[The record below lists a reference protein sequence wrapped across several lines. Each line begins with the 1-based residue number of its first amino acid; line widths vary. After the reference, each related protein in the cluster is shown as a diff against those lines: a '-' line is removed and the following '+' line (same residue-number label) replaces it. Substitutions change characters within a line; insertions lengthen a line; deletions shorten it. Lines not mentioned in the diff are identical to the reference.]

1 MSRPKVIVFISGNG
15 SNLQNIINNINSDF
29 LKMDI
34 VAVVSNNSEAK
45 GLARAET
52 AGIKTIVIDTSN
64 KYIDQLLTLE
74 NTYNID
80 LILLSGFMKILPKD
94 FTDKFYGK
102 IINLHPSL
110 LPKFK
115 GLNTHKKVLISKEKY
130 HGASVHFVTSE
141 LDDGPIIVQGK
152 TEILE
157 NDNEETLKSRV
168 HKIEYNIFPV
178 AIKWF
183 IENHIKQIDNKCF
196 FDNEVL
202 ECPIEHLSD

>member
-64 KYIDQLLTLE
+64 KYIDQLLALE

-80 LILLSGFMKILPKD
+80 LILLSGFMKILPKY

-102 IINLHPSL
+102 ILNLHPSL

-130 HGASVHFVTSE
+130 HGASVHFVTSI
-141 LDDGPIIVQGK
+141 LDDGPIIIQGK
-152 TEILE
+152 TKVLKT
-157 NDNEETLKSRV
+157 DNEATLKDRI
-168 HKIEYNIFPV
+168 HKIEYNIFPL

-183 IENHIKQIDNKCF
+183 IENHVKQVKDKCF
-196 FDNEVL
+196 FDNEEL

>member
-1 MSRPKVIVFISGNG
+1 MSRSKSIIFISGNG
-15 SNLQNIINNINSDF
+15 SNLQNIINNINNDF

-34 VAVVSNNSEAK
+34 VAVVSNNAEAK
-45 GLARAET
+45 GLARAKA
-52 AGIKTIVIDTSN
+52 AGIETIVIDTSN
-64 KYIDQLLTLE
+64 KYTDKLLTLI
-74 NTYNID
+74 NTYKID

-115 GLNTHKKVLISKEKY
+115 GLDTYKKVLASKEKY
-130 HGASVHFVTSE
+130 HGASVHFVTSK
-141 LDDGPIIVQGK
+141 LDDGPVIIQGK
-152 TEILE
+152 TEILK
-157 NDNEETLKSRV
+157 NDSEDTLRDRV
-168 HKIEYNIFPV
+168 HKIEYNIFPL

-183 IENHIKQIDNKCF
+183 IENHIKQVKDKCF
-196 FDNEVL
+196 FDNEEL

>member
-1 MSRPKVIVFISGNG
+1 MNRPKSIIFISGNG
-15 SNLQNIINNINSDF
+15 SNLQNIINNVTNNF

-34 VAVVSNNSEAK
+34 VAVVSNNAEAK
-45 GLARAET
+45 GLVRAKE
-52 AGIKTIVIDTSN
+52 AGIETIVIDTSN
-64 KYIDQLLTLE
+64 KYIDKLLTLI
-74 NTYNID
+74 NTYHVD
-80 LILLSGFMKILPKD
+80 LVLLAGFMKILPKD

-115 GLNTHKKVLISKEKY
+115 GLDTHKKVLASKEKY
-130 HGASVHFVTSE
+130 HGASVHFVTSK
-141 LDDGPIIVQGK
+141 LDDGPVIIQGK

-157 NDNEETLKSRV
+157 NDDEITLRDRV
-168 HKIEYNIFPV
+168 HKIEHNIFPL

-183 IENHIKQIDNKCF
+183 IENHIKQVEEKCF
-196 FDNEVL
+196 FDNEEL

>member
-1 MSRPKVIVFISGNG
+1 MNRPKSIIFISGNG
-15 SNLQNIINNINSDF
+15 SNLQNIINNVTNNF

-34 VAVVSNNSEAK
+34 VAVVSNNAEAK
-45 GLARAET
+45 GLVRAKE
-52 AGIKTIVIDTSN
+52 AGIETIVIDTSN
-64 KYIDQLLTLE
+64 KYIDKLLTLI
-74 NTYNID
+74 NTYHVD
-80 LILLSGFMKILPKD
+80 LVLLAGFMKILPKD

-115 GLNTHKKVLISKEKY
+115 GLDTHKKVLASKEKY
-130 HGASVHFVTSE
+130 HGASVHFVTSK
-141 LDDGPIIVQGK
+141 LDDGPVIIQGK

-157 NDNEETLKSRV
+157 NDNEITLRDRV
-168 HKIEYNIFPV
+168 HKIEHNIFPL

-183 IENHIKQIDNKCF
+183 IENHIKQVEEKCF
-196 FDNEVL
+196 FDNEEL

>member
-1 MSRPKVIVFISGNG
+1 MSRSKVIIFISGNG
-15 SNLQNIINNINSDF
+15 SNLQNIINNIDSDF

-34 VAVVSNNSEAK
+34 VAVVSNNPEAK
-45 GLARAET
+45 GLAKAEA

-64 KYIDQLLTLE
+64 KYIDQLLTLA

-115 GLNTHKKVLISKEKY
+115 GLDTHKKVLISKEKY
-130 HGASVHFVTSE
+130 HGASVHFVTSK
-141 LDDGPIIVQGK
+141 LDDGPIIIQGK
-152 TEILE
+152 TKVLKT
-157 NDNEETLKSRV
+157 DNEVTLKERI
-168 HKIEYNIFPV
+168 HKIEYNIFPL

-183 IENHIKQIDNKCF
+183 IENHIKQVKDKCF
-196 FDNEVL
+196 FDNEEL

>member
-15 SNLQNIINNINSDF
+15 SNLQNIINNIESDF

-34 VAVVSNNSEAK
+34 VAVVSNNSDAK
-45 GLARAET
+45 GLARAEE
-52 AGIKTIVIDTSN
+52 AGIGTIIIDTSN
-64 KYIDQLLTLE
+64 QYIDQLLTLS
-74 NTYNID
+74 NTYDID

-115 GLNTHKKVLISKEKY
+115 GLDTHKKALISKEKY
-130 HGASVHFVTSE
+130 HGASVHFVTSK
-141 LDDGPIIVQGK
+141 LDDGPIIIQGK
-152 TEILE
+152 TEILK
-157 NDNEETLKSRV
+157 NDNEDTLKDRI
-168 HKIEYNIFPV
+168 HKIEYNIFPL

-183 IENHIKQIDNKCF
+183 IEKHIKQVKDKCF
-196 FDNEVL
+196 FDNEEL

>member
-1 MSRPKVIVFISGNG
+1 MSRSKSIIFISGNG
-15 SNLQNIINNINSDF
+15 SNLQNIINNINNDF

-34 VAVVSNNSEAK
+34 VAVVSNNAEAK
-45 GLARAET
+45 GLVRAKE
-52 AGIKTIVIDTSN
+52 AGIETIVIDTSN
-64 KYIDQLLTLE
+64 KYIDKLLTLI
-74 NTYNID
+74 NTYHVD
-80 LILLSGFMKILPKD
+80 LVLLAGFMKILPKD

-115 GLNTHKKVLISKEKY
+115 GLDTHKKVLASKEKY
-130 HGASVHFVTSE
+130 HGASVHFVTSK
-141 LDDGPIIVQGK
+141 LDDGPVIIQGK

-157 NDNEETLKSRV
+157 NDNEITLRDRV
-168 HKIEYNIFPV
+168 HKIEHNIFPL

-183 IENHIKQIDNKCF
+183 IENHIKQVEEKCF
-196 FDNEVL
+196 FDNEEL

>member
-64 KYIDQLLTLE
+64 KYIDQLLTLV
-74 NTYNID
+74 NTYNVD

-115 GLNTHKKVLISKEKY
+115 GLDTHKKVLISKEKY
-130 HGASVHFVTSE
+130 HGASVHFVTSK
-141 LDDGPIIVQGK
+141 LDDGPIIIQGK
-152 TEILE
+152 TKILK
-157 NDNEETLKSRV
+157 NDSEDTLKDRI
-168 HKIEYNIFPV
+168 HKIEHNIFPL

-183 IENHIKQIDNKCF
+183 IENHIKQVKDKCY
-196 FDNEVL
+196 FDGEEL
-202 ECPIEHLSD
+202 KCPIEHLSD

>member
-15 SNLQNIINNINSDF
+15 SNLQNIINNIESDF

-34 VAVVSNNSEAK
+34 VAVVSNNSDAK
-45 GLARAET
+45 GLARAEE
-52 AGIKTIVIDTSN
+52 AGIGTIVIDTSN
-64 KYIDQLLTLE
+64 QYIDQLLTLS
-74 NTYNID
+74 NTYDID

-115 GLNTHKKVLISKEKY
+115 GLDTHKKALISKEKY
-130 HGASVHFVTSE
+130 HGASVHFVTSK
-141 LDDGPIIVQGK
+141 LDDGPIIIQGK
-152 TEILE
+152 TEILK
-157 NDNEETLKSRV
+157 NDNEDTLKDRI
-168 HKIEYNIFPV
+168 HKIEYNIFPL

-183 IENHIKQIDNKCF
+183 IEKHIKQVKDKCF
-196 FDNEVL
+196 FDNEEL

>member
-1 MSRPKVIVFISGNG
+1 MSRLKSIIFISGNG
-15 SNLQNIINNINSDF
+15 SNLQNIIDNIKSDY

-34 VAVVSNNSEAK
+34 VLVISDNLEAK
-45 GLARAET
+45 GLQRAKEHGIET
-52 AGIKTIVIDTSN
+52 AVINTSN
-64 KYIDQLLTLE
+64 KYIDDLLILI
-74 NTYNID
+74 NNHQVD
-80 LILLSGFMKILPKD
+80 LIILSGFMKILPKAMI
-94 FTDKFYGK
+94 DKYYGK
-102 IINLHPSL
+102 IINIHPSL

-115 GLNTHKKVLISKEKY
+115 GLNTHKKALISKEKY

-141 LDDGPIIVQGK
+141 LDDGPIILQGK

-157 NDNEETLKSRV
+157 NDNEETLKNRV
-168 HKIEYNIFPV
+168 HQIEYNIFPV

-183 IENHIKQIDNKCF
+183 IENHIKQVDNKCF

>member
-1 MSRPKVIVFISGNG
+1 MSRPKSIIFISGNG
-15 SNLQNIINNINSDF
+15 SNLQNIINNVTNDF

-34 VAVVSNNSEAK
+34 AAVVSNNAEAK
-45 GLARAET
+45 GLIRAKE
-52 AGIKTIVIDTSN
+52 AGIETIVIDTSN
-64 KYIDQLLTLE
+64 KYIDKLLTLI
-74 NTYNID
+74 NSYHID

-115 GLNTHKKVLISKEKY
+115 GLDTHKKVLASKEKY
-130 HGASVHFVTSE
+130 HGASVHFVTSK
-141 LDDGPIIVQGK
+141 LDDGPVIIQGK

-157 NDNEETLKSRV
+157 NDNETTLKDRV
-168 HKIEYNIFPV
+168 HKIEHNIFPL

-183 IENHIKQIDNKCF
+183 IENHIKQVKGKCF
-196 FDNEVL
+196 FDNEEL

>member
-1 MSRPKVIVFISGNG
+1 MSRSKSIIFISGNG
-15 SNLQNIINNINSDF
+15 SNLQNIINNINNDF

-34 VAVVSNNSEAK
+34 VAVVSNNAEAK
-45 GLARAET
+45 GLARAKA
-52 AGIKTIVIDTSN
+52 AGIETIVIDTSN
-64 KYIDQLLTLE
+64 KYTDKLLTLI
-74 NTYNID
+74 NTYKID

-115 GLNTHKKVLISKEKY
+115 GLDTYKKVLASKEKY
-130 HGASVHFVTSE
+130 HGASVHFVTSK
-141 LDDGPIIVQGK
+141 LDDGPVIIQGK
-152 TEILE
+152 TEILK
-157 NDNEETLKSRV
+157 NDSEYTLRDRV
-168 HKIEYNIFPV
+168 HKIEYNIFPL

-183 IENHIKQIDNKCF
+183 IENHIKQVKDKCF
-196 FDNEVL
+196 FDNEEL

>member
-1 MSRPKVIVFISGNG
+1 MSRPKVIIFISGKG
-15 SNLQNIINNINSDF
+15 SNLQNIINNIDSNF

-34 VAVVSNNSEAK
+34 TAVVSNNSNAK
-45 GLARAET
+45 GLARAEEV
-52 AGIKTIVIDTSN
+52 GIKTIVIDTSN
-64 KYIDQLLTLE
+64 KYIDQLLAIA
-74 NTYNID
+74 NTYDID

-115 GLNTHKKVLISKEKY
+115 GLDTHKKVLISKEKY
-130 HGASVHFVTSE
+130 HGASVHFVTSK
-141 LDDGPIIVQGK
+141 LDDGPIIIQGK
-152 TEILE
+152 TEILK
-157 NDNEETLKSRV
+157 NDNEDTLKDRV
-168 HKIEYNIFPV
+168 HKIEYNIFPL

-183 IENHIKQIDNKCF
+183 VENHIKQVKDKCF
-196 FDNEVL
+196 FDNEEL

>member
-15 SNLQNIINNINSDF
+15 SNLQNIINNIDSDF

-34 VAVVSNNSEAK
+34 IAVVSNNSDAK
-45 GLARAET
+45 GLARAKK
-52 AGIKTIVIDTSN
+52 AGIETIVIDTSN
-64 KYIDQLLTLE
+64 KYIDQLLALE
-74 NTYNID
+74 NTYDID

-115 GLNTHKKVLISKEKY
+115 GLNTHKKVLASKEKY
-130 HGASVHFVTSE
+130 HGASVHFVTSQ
-141 LDDGPIIVQGK
+141 LDDGPIIIQGK
-152 TEILE
+152 TEILK
-157 NDNEETLKSRV
+157 NDNEDTLRDRV
-168 HKIEYNIFPV
+168 HKIEQNIFPL

-183 IENHIKQIDNKCF
+183 IENHIKQVKDKCF
-196 FDNEVL
+196 FDNEEL
-202 ECPIEHLSD
+202 ECPIEHLSN

>member
-1 MSRPKVIVFISGNG
+1 MSRPKSIIFISGNG
-15 SNLQNIINNINSDF
+15 SNLQNIINNVTNNF

-34 VAVVSNNSEAK
+34 VAVVSNNAEAK
-45 GLARAET
+45 GLVRAKE
-52 AGIKTIVIDTSN
+52 AGIETIVIDTSN
-64 KYIDQLLTLE
+64 KYIDKLLSLI
-74 NTYNID
+74 NTYHVD
-80 LILLSGFMKILPKD
+80 LVLLAGFMKILPKD

-115 GLNTHKKVLISKEKY
+115 GLDTHKKVLASKEKY
-130 HGASVHFVTSE
+130 HGASVHFVTSK
-141 LDDGPIIVQGK
+141 LDDGPVIIQGK

-157 NDNEETLKSRV
+157 NDNEITLRDRV
-168 HKIEYNIFPV
+168 HKIEHNIFPL

-183 IENHIKQIDNKCF
+183 IENHIKQVEEKCF
-196 FDNEVL
+196 FDNEEL

>member
-1 MSRPKVIVFISGNG
+1 MSRSKSIIFISGNG
-15 SNLQNIINNINSDF
+15 SNLQNIINNINNDF

-34 VAVVSNNSEAK
+34 VAVVSNNAEAK
-45 GLARAET
+45 GLARAKT
-52 AGIKTIVIDTSN
+52 AGIETIVIDTSN
-64 KYIDQLLTLE
+64 KYTDKLLTLI
-74 NTYNID
+74 NTYKID

-115 GLNTHKKVLISKEKY
+115 GLDTYKKVLASKEKY
-130 HGASVHFVTSE
+130 HGASVHFVTSK
-141 LDDGPIIVQGK
+141 LDDGPVIIQGK
-152 TEILE
+152 TEILK
-157 NDNEETLKSRV
+157 NDSEDTLRDRV
-168 HKIEYNIFPV
+168 HRIEYNIFPL

-183 IENHIKQIDNKCF
+183 IENHIKQVKDKCF
-196 FDNEVL
+196 FDNEEL

>member
-1 MSRPKVIVFISGNG
+1 MSRSKSIIFISGNG
-15 SNLQNIINNINSDF
+15 SNLQNIINNINNDF

-34 VAVVSNNSEAK
+34 VAVVSNNAEAK
-45 GLARAET
+45 GLARAKE
-52 AGIKTIVIDTSN
+52 AGIETIVIDTSN
-64 KYIDQLLTLE
+64 KYTDKLLTLI
-74 NTYNID
+74 NTYKID

-115 GLNTHKKVLISKEKY
+115 GLDTYKKVLASKEKY
-130 HGASVHFVTSE
+130 HGASVHFVTSK
-141 LDDGPIIVQGK
+141 LDDGPVIIQGK
-152 TEILE
+152 TEILK
-157 NDNEETLKSRV
+157 NDSEDTLKDRV
-168 HKIEYNIFPV
+168 HKIEYNIFPL

-183 IENHIKQIDNKCF
+183 IENHIKQVKDKCF
-196 FDNEVL
+196 FDNEEL

>member
-1 MSRPKVIVFISGNG
+1 MSRSKSIIFISGNG
-15 SNLQNIINNINSDF
+15 SNLQNIINNINNDF

-34 VAVVSNNSEAK
+34 VAVVSNNAEAK
-45 GLARAET
+45 GLARAKT
-52 AGIKTIVIDTSN
+52 AGIETIVIDTSN
-64 KYIDQLLTLE
+64 KYTDKLLTLI
-74 NTYNID
+74 NTYKID

-115 GLNTHKKVLISKEKY
+115 GLDTYKKVLASKEKY
-130 HGASVHFVTSE
+130 HGASVHFVTSK
-141 LDDGPIIVQGK
+141 LDDGPVIIQGK
-152 TEILE
+152 TEILK
-157 NDNEETLKSRV
+157 NDSEDTLRDRV
-168 HKIEYNIFPV
+168 HKIEYNIFPL

-183 IENHIKQIDNKCF
+183 IENHIKQVKDKCF
-196 FDNEVL
+196 FDNEEL

>member
-1 MSRPKVIVFISGNG
+1 MSRPKVIIFISGKG
-15 SNLQNIINNINSDF
+15 SNLQNIINNIDSNF

-34 VAVVSNNSEAK
+34 TAVVSNNSNAK
-45 GLARAET
+45 GLARAEEV
-52 AGIKTIVIDTSN
+52 GIKTIVIDTSN
-64 KYIDQLLTLE
+64 KYIDQLLAIA
-74 NTYNID
+74 NTYDID

-115 GLNTHKKVLISKEKY
+115 GLDTHKKVLISKEKY
-130 HGASVHFVTSE
+130 HGASVHFVTSK
-141 LDDGPIIVQGK
+141 LDDGPIIIQGK
-152 TEILE
+152 TKILKNDSE
-157 NDNEETLKSRV
+157 NTLKDRI
-168 HKIEYNIFPV
+168 HKIEYNIFPL

-183 IENHIKQIDNKCF
+183 VENHIKQVKDKCF
-196 FDNEVL
+196 FDNEEL